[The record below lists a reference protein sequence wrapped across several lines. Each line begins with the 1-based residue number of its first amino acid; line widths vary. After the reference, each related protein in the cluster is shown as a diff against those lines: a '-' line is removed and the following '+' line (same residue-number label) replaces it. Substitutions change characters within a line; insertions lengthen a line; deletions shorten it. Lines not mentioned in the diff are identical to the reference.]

1 MAGTVQNIF
10 DALYTAVVEA
20 QKAVEES
27 HSQNIRKAY
36 FNDDGTPKTVKM
48 VLNGKDFEAPL
59 FTLVPHNSLKIDSC
73 EIDLEINLDHDG
85 DKALG
90 CLGKLRK
97 SKMANVKIKFSST
110 DQAEGM
116 ARVGDNLVKLIPTI

>member
-1 MAGTVQNIF
+1 MAGSVQNIF
-10 DALYTAVVEA
+10 DALYTAVVGA

-27 HSQNIRKAY
+27 HSESIRKAY
-36 FNDDGTPKTVKM
+36 FNEDGTPKTVKM
-48 VLNGKDFEAPL
+48 MLNGKEVEAPL

-73 EIDLEINLDHDG
+73 EIDLEISLDHDG

-97 SKMANVKIKFSST
+97 SKMANIKIKFSST